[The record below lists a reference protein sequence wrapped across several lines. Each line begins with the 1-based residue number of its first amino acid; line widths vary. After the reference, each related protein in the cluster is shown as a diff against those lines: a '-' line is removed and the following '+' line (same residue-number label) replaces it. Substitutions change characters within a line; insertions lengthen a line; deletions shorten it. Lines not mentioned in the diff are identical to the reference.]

1 MHRATLQERDKI
13 KEDFLKIWP
22 WYMIFVKIIP
32 VEKLVCGNIEKKKKA
47 VISSWGFK
55 H

>member
-1 MHRATLQERDKI
+1 MHIATLQERDNI
-13 KEDFLKIWP
+13 KEYFLKIWP

-32 VEKLVCGNIEKKKKA
+32 VEKLVCGNIEKEKA